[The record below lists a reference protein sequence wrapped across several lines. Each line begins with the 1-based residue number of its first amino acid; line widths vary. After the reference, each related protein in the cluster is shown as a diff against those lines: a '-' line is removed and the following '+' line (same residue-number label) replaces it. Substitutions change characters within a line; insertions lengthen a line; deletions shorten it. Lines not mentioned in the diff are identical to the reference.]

1 MSFGGRSPVVGC
13 LLQFIIRPWSV
24 VLFRRRCVFFTNGM
38 LIKYLPVKNTCKGGT
53 VSATIAKR

>member
-1 MSFGGRSPVVGC
+1 MRLALALWYNTPG
-13 LLQFIIRPWSV
+13 
-24 VLFRRRCVFFTNGM
+24 VFFTNGM